1 VVERQRFEAQD
12 AAFQE
17 HRFDFHGAGVY
28 TPVTTRGGTFMRDAF
43 VRRCALSL
51 ALLALA
57 ACGPVPE
64 EEPEPAAAS
73 AEEAVSANIPASF
86 KRTESGGVRDTGNFV
101 VKYEATENEDY
112 RELEAIF
119 KEVRLLEDTVQ
130 ELNNVFALPAQ
141 VPVVFREC
149 GDVNAFYDPEAREI
163 ALCWELVEY
172 YAGMF
177 LSEDQTEQEAEEG
190 GEAVAGA
197 TLFTFFHELGHAL
210 IDLYDLPV
218 TGREEDAVDQLATMI
233 LLEGGE
239 EGETAALNGA
249 WSFLTEEDAEAEL
262 AFWDEHA
269 LDEQR
274 FYNIVCWSYGKNPEG
289 LQDLVDDETLPEGRA
304 ERCPSE
310 YDRMSRSWNSLLE
323 PYVKG

>member
-1 VVERQRFEAQD
+1 MSDV
-12 AAFQE
+12 
-17 HRFDFHGAGVY
+17 
-28 TPVTTRGGTFMRDAF
+28 F
-43 VRRCALSL
+43 VRRCAPMLV
-51 ALLALA
+51 LLALG
-57 ACGPVPE
+57 ACGPVPIPE
-64 EEPEPAAAS
+64 EEPEPEAAS
-73 AEEAVSANIPASF
+73 AKVPASF

-101 VKYEATENEDY
+101 VKYEKTDNEDY

-119 KEVRLLEDTVQ
+119 KETRLLEDTVQ
-130 ELNNVFALPAQ
+130 ELNDVFALPAQ

-149 GDVNAFYDPEAREI
+149 GDVNAFYDPEAQEI

-177 LSEDQTEQEAEEG
+177 LSEDQTEEESQEG

-239 EGETAALNGA
+239 EGEMAALNGA
-249 WSFLTEEDAEAEL
+249 WSFLTEEEEIEGEEEYSAEAEEEAEEEL
-262 AFWDEHA
+262 AFWDEHS

-289 LQDLVDDETLPEGRA
+289 FQYLVDDETLPEGRA
-304 ERCPSE
+304 ERCPVE
-310 YDRMSRSWNSLLE
+310 YDRMSRSWDALLE
-323 PYVKG
+323 PYIKE

>member
-1 VVERQRFEAQD
+1 
-12 AAFQE
+12 
-17 HRFDFHGAGVY
+17 
-28 TPVTTRGGTFMRDAF
+28 MRDVFA
-43 VRRCALSL
+43 RRCAGILALSL
-51 ALLALA
+51 TLLAPG

-64 EEPEPAAAS
+64 DGQTETVP
-73 AEEAVSANIPASF
+73 EAVEAEDA
-86 KRTESGGVRDTGNFV
+86 GNFV
-101 VKYEATENEDY
+101 VRYEATDNEDY

-130 ELNNVFALPAQ
+130 ELNNVFALPAP
-141 VPVVFREC
+141 VPIVFREC

-177 LSEDQTEQEAEEG
+177 LSEDQTEEEAEEG
-190 GEAVAGA
+190 GEALAGA

-210 IDLYDLPV
+210 IDLYDLPI

-239 EGETAALNGA
+239 EGEMAALNGA
-249 WSFLTEEDAEAEL
+249 WSFLTEEAEEDAEQEEEEEEEL
-262 AFWDEHA
+262 AFWDEHS

-289 LQDLVDDETLPEGRA
+289 FQYLVDDETLPEGRA
-304 ERCPSE
+304 ERCPAE
-310 YDRMSRSWNSLLE
+310 YDRMSRSWDALLD
-323 PYVKG
+323 PYVKE

>member
-1 VVERQRFEAQD
+1 
-12 AAFQE
+12 
-17 HRFDFHGAGVY
+17 
-28 TPVTTRGGTFMRDAF
+28 MRDAF
-43 VRRCALSL
+43 ARRCAGILALSL
-51 ALLALA
+51 TLLAPG
-57 ACGPVPE
+57 ACGPVPTDE
-64 EEPEPAAAS
+64 TPEPETPAAS
-73 AEEAVSANIPASF
+73 VPASF
-86 KRTESGGVRDTGNFV
+86 QRTESGGVRDTGNFV
-101 VKYEATENEDY
+101 VKYEKTDNEDY

-239 EGETAALNGA
+239 EGETAAINGA
-249 WSFLTEEDAEAEL
+249 WSFLTEEEEEEEQAEEGEEQEEL
-262 AFWDEHA
+262 AFWDEHS

-274 FYNIVCWSYGKNPEG
+274 FYNIVCWSYGKNPESF
-289 LQDLVDDETLPEGRA
+289 QYLVDDETLPEGRA
-304 ERCPSE
+304 ERCPAE
-310 YDRMSRSWNSLLE
+310 YDRMSRSWDALLE
-323 PYVKG
+323 PYVKE

>member
-1 VVERQRFEAQD
+1 MTDV
-12 AAFQE
+12 
-17 HRFDFHGAGVY
+17 
-28 TPVTTRGGTFMRDAF
+28 F
-43 VRRCALSL
+43 VRRCAFLL
-51 ALLALA
+51 TLLALG
-57 ACGPVPE
+57 ACGPMPE
-64 EEPEPAAAS
+64 EKESEPAPAETQSAA
-73 AEEAVSANIPASF
+73 PASF
-86 KRTESGGVRDTGNFV
+86 VRDRSGEVRDAGNFV
-101 VKYEATENEDY
+101 VKYEPTENADY
-112 RELEAIF
+112 QELEAIF
-119 KEVRLLEDTVQ
+119 KETRMLEDTVQ
-130 ELNNVFALPAQ
+130 ELNGVFALPSQ

-149 GDVNAFYDPEAREI
+149 GDVNAFYDPNEREI
-163 ALCWELVEY
+163 SLCYELVEY

-177 LSEDQTEQEAEEG
+177 LSEDQTEEEATEG

-233 LLEGGE
+233 LLEGGD

-249 WSFLTEEDAEAEL
+249 WSFLSQEEEESEEEP
-262 AFWDEHA
+262 AFWDEHS

-304 ERCPSE
+304 ERCPAE
-310 YDRMSRSWNSLLE
+310 YDRMSRSWDALLD